1 MSRPTARPHAHLV
14 RRIPTVDRSGS
25 ATLRP
30 LDGSVRA
37 GVAAIVAAG
46 AVLALPCIGLA
57 QSSVG
62 SPGRDA
68 ASRLSIELANDSE
81 AERRTAAALRRVVA
95 EHDVGRWIFTDR
107 VVVDETAIPHSHPVL
122 TVHTRHLGNDDALL
136 ATFLHEQFHW
146 LEDLDAARFRGA
158 MDAFREIWPEVPSA
172 DEGGARDAEST
183 WRHLVVC
190 DLELQAMSRLIGAER
205 ARALLREKGYYAWI
219 YARVLDDPRVREV
232 TERHG
237 MLVTRPLGDGTGG

>member
-1 MSRPTARPHAHLV
+1 MPRPPARPPTRSI
-14 RRIPTVDRSGS
+14 RRTPPVDRSGS

-30 LDGSVRA
+30 LHRSVRA
-37 GVAAIVAAG
+37 DVAAIVAAG
-46 AVLALPCIGLA
+46 AVLALPCVGLA
-57 QSSVG
+57 QSPGG
-62 SPGRDA
+62 SPDRDA

-81 AERRTAAALRRVVA
+81 AEQRTAAALRRVVA
-95 EHDVGRWIFTDR
+95 EQDVGRWIFTDR
-107 VVVDETAIPHSHPVL
+107 VIVDENAIPHSHPVL

-146 LEDLDAARFRGA
+146 LEDLEAERFRGA
-158 MDAFREIWPEVPSA
+158 MDAFREIWPEVPTA

-205 ARALLREKGYYAWI
+205 ARALLGEKGYYAWI

-232 TERHG
+232 TGRHG
-237 MLVTRPLGDGTGG
+237 MLVTRPLGDGAGG